1 MPRHRQDPDN
11 FFFGGIRDLSKVG
24 IHCLTGEACAIMLR
38 LSCDVTEQG
47 RRIICKTLDL
57 PANTKFAESWNA
69 GHNDDP
75 HVGCISLVHDMWS
88 YFAIIACFAECPDLN
103 CVFVQSDDNKCV
115 RQVYAITNKRLAA
128 QPTLIEELTEVYPY
142 NRTFRIPDNGRTRG
156 LENVH
161 QMTGSVGSEEKD
173 LRGLAKEIGKE

>member
-1 MPRHRQDPDN
+1 M
-11 FFFGGIRDLSKVG
+11 
-24 IHCLTGEACAIMLR
+24 MR

-57 PANTKFAESWNA
+57 PADTKFAESWNA

-75 HVGCISLVHDMWS
+75 HVGCISLVGAMWS

-103 CVFVQSDDNKCV
+103 CVHVVYDGQGHAIEV
-115 RQVYAITNKRLAA
+115 RAITNAWIKR
-128 QPTLIEELTEVYPY
+128 QPTIIEELNTVYPNHRIY
-142 NRTFRIPDNGRTRG
+142 RHTLSPDSNRVRG

-161 QMTGSVGSEEKD
+161 QMTGSVGSEDGK
-173 LRGLAKEIGKE
+173 GVIGNGN